1 MEGANLVDF
10 VAPKE
15 PYYWTGTKP
24 VPAKM
29 DGDLPLWPEGSEGTV
44 RVVVYDYGIK
54 WNILR
59 LLAAEGLTIL
69 AVPPKF
75 PAALVKK
82 LSPSGVFLSNGPG
95 DPATLKDEIAII
107 KELCDLFPVGGICLG
122 HQLLGI
128 ALGGTSFKLKFGHH
142 GINHP
147 VQDDITRKIEISS
160 QNHGFCVDISNLD
173 FLEQTHLNLNDRT
186 LEGFRHRTK
195 PIFSVQHH
203 PEAGPGPHDS
213 QYFFARFR
221 RMLETGKVQ

>member
-15 PYYWTGTKP
+15 PYSWNGTAP

-29 DGDLPLWPEGSEGTV
+29 DGDLPLWPEDSEGSI

-59 LLAAEGLTIL
+59 LLAAENLTIL

-75 PAALVKK
+75 PVELVKK
-82 LSPSGVFLSNGPG
+82 LSPNGVFLSNGPG
-95 DPATLKDEIAII
+95 DPATLKEEIAII
-107 KELCDLFPVGGICLG
+107 RELCELFPVGGICLG

-160 QNHGFCVDISNLD
+160 QNHGFCVDISNLP
-173 FLEQTHLNLNDRT
+173 FLEQTHLNLNDQT

-213 QYFFARFR
+213 QYFFGRFR
-221 RMLETGKVQ
+221 RMLETGQVQ